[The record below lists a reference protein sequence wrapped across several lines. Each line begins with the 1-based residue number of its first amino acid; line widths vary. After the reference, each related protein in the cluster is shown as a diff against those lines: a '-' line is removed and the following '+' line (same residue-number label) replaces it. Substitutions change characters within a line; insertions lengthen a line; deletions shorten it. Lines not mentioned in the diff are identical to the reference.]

1 MAWHGYARIELNPTF
16 ADALDDPAR
25 DKIRV
30 ALKRL
35 ITQTLK
41 DMREFPPYHLGT
53 PRWRLDHRA
62 VILEGN
68 WDSGAKAD
76 FVREIAAEL
85 GRTQAQ
91 VNAAITIT
99 RFAPGGTWNESREA
113 CAAYIEANT
122 AEWNKALP

>member
-25 DKIRV
+25 EKIRV
-30 ALKRL
+30 AVKRL

-41 DMREFPPYHLGT
+41 DMREFPPYYLGH

-68 WDSGAKAD
+68 WDSGAKSD
-76 FVREIAAEL
+76 FVRELAAEL
-85 GRTQAQ
+85 GRTQT
-91 VNAAITIT
+91 AINSNLTIT
-99 RFAPGGTWNESREA
+99 RFAPGGSWDESRAA
-113 CAAYIEANT
+113 CAAYLDANRANWEAGSV
-122 AEWNKALP
+122 